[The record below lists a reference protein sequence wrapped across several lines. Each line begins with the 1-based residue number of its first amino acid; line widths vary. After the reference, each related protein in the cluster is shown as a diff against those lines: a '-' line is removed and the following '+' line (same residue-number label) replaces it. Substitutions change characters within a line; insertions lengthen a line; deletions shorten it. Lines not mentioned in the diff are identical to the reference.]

1 MEHYD
6 DDECPITLESLASL
20 PYPAFALTSA
30 SSNNTKHYF
39 DGAALATYIISQG
52 TFTNPLTREPLNYE
66 DCVRLDEYL
75 DEYCTGSELYPHRI
89 SVREAW
95 SLRESIKV
103 NVAGGDA
110 HQRQREEV
118 LRNEASVALR
128 GLFVFGHERRRGLIN
143 NSSSNESAESQTIPR
158 AAGGF
163 NLNHIQPD
171 SHAWGF
177 GSTSIQEGLRIIDDD
192 ELAYE
197 AADDAAWREVQ
208 EAFPLLNGDDAPLPT
223 TPCAQIDTPSQILS
237 IARQTAELTINE
249 ERAKKEEE
257 IKQRQRYFLEALE
270 RKRQRIEARRKAKK
284 DAENVLI
291 SNQKATAVKQSAREE
306 IDRWLNQ
313 KWNEWESESDALIS
327 ELEAKQKVDAVS
339 TAAEEPGNTNCNQEI
354 SCTKEEISVPSAEEK
369 ATKMAAKKKAKR
381 QKAKERVKEKKRIE
395 RIELEKK
402 ERAISLQRERESSNI
417 KCGACGDGI
426 LGVGFDKFGKK
437 FCSTKCA
444 RARKFCTYKK
454 IHKYVKSCKAVT
466 S

>member
-1 MEHYD
+1 MEEHYD
-6 DDECPITLESLASL
+6 DDECPITLESLRNL
-20 PYPAFALTSA
+20 PYPAFALSSA
-30 SSNNTKHYF
+30 TSNNTKHHHF

-75 DEYCTGSELYPHRI
+75 DEYCSHLYPQRI

-128 GLFVFGHERRRGLIN
+128 GLFVFGHERRRGPIN
-143 NSSSNESAESQTIPR
+143 NSSSSNESAVSQTIPR

-163 NLNHIQPD
+163 NLNYIQQD
-171 SHAWGF
+171 SH
-177 GSTSIQEGLRIIDDD
+177 STSIQEGLRIIDDD

-223 TPCAQIDTPSQILS
+223 APCAQIDTPSQILS

-313 KWNEWESESDALIS
+313 KWNEWESESDALIL
-327 ELEAKQKVDAVS
+327 ELEAKQKVDATS
-339 TAAEEPGNTNCNQEI
+339 TAEEHDNTNCNQKI

-369 ATKMAAKKKAKR
+369 AAKMAARKKAKR
-381 QKAKERVKEKKRIE
+381 QKAKERKKEKKQIE

-402 ERAISLQRERESSNI
+402 ERAISLQKERESSNV
-417 KCGACGDGI
+417 KCAACGGGI

-444 RARKFCTYKK
+444 RASKE
-454 IHKYVKSCKAVT
+454 A
-466 S
+466 

>member
-6 DDECPITLESLASL
+6 DNECPITLEPLDSL
-20 PYPAFALTSA
+20 PYPAFALSSSA

-52 TFTNPLTREPLNYE
+52 TFTNPLTREPLQYE

-75 DEYCTGSELYPHRI
+75 DEYCTGSELYPQHI

-103 NVAGGDA
+103 NVAAGGDDA
-110 HQRQREEV
+110 HHRQREEV

-128 GLFVFGHERRRGLIN
+128 GLFVFGHERRRGPTN
-143 NSSSNESAESQTIPR
+143 GSSSNNETAESQTIPR

-177 GSTSIQEGLRIIDDD
+177 GSTCVQDGLRIIDDD

-197 AADDAAWREVQ
+197 AADDTAWREVQ

-223 TPCAQIDTPSQILS
+223 APCAQIDNTPSQILS

-249 ERAKKEEE
+249 ERSKKEEE
-257 IKQRQRYFLEALE
+257 MKQRQRYFLEALE
-270 RKRQRIEARRKAKK
+270 RKRQRIDARRKAKK

-306 IDRWLNQ
+306 IDRWLSQ
-313 KWNEWESESDALIS
+313 KWNEWESESDALAL
-327 ELEAKQKVDAVS
+327 ELEAKQKVDAAS
-339 TAAEEPGNTNCNQEI
+339 TAEESSKTNCNQKI
-354 SCTKEEISVPSAEEK
+354 SCSSKEETSVPSAEEK
-369 ATKMAAKKKAKR
+369 AAKMAAKKKAKR
-381 QKAKERVKEKKRIE
+381 QKAKERSKEKKRIE

-402 ERAISLQRERESSNI
+402 ERAISLQKERENSAI
-417 KCGACGDGI
+417 KCSGCGEGF

-444 RARKFCTYKK
+444 RASKEAT
-454 IHKYVKSCKAVT
+454 
-466 S
+466 